1 MAQFSENDDRLSL
14 RFGVVLAIV
23 IVLLATAARVLD
35 LYLSSWL
42 GLK

>member
-1 MAQFSENDDRLSL
+1 MPRAGGNDDRLSL
-14 RFGVVLAIV
+14 RFGVFLAIA